1 MTDQTT
7 THWVDEFL
15 VPLDAC
21 ERGIE
26 KARKFSA
33 PQEAWDAWDNGSEL
47 IWTLARY
54 GEHDQ
59 RKLVLCACEI
69 AESVLHVFEKSYPED
84 GRPRK
89 AIESARA
96 WAEIPTGENR
106 RNADAAVD
114 AACAARSA
122 CADCAADDAANAAYY
137 AARSAF
143 HAASHAADT
152 ASAAAHAACAA
163 ASAADGTERQA
174 QADIVRKYFPVS
186 PFVKGEPK

>member
-1 MTDQTT
+1 M

-21 ERGIE
+21 KSGIE

-33 PQEAWDAWDNGSEL
+33 PQEAWNAWDNSSEL
-47 IWTLARY
+47 LWTLARH

-59 RKLVLCACEI
+59 RKQVLCACDI
-69 AESVLHVFEKSYPED
+69 AERVLPLFEEKYPED
-84 GRPRK
+84 RRPRA

-96 WAEIPTGENR
+96 CAESPTEENL
-106 RNADAAVD
+106 RNTYAAASAAD
-114 AACAARSA
+114 CAARSA
-122 CADCAADDAANAAYY
+122 AYAADASDAALSAANAAASAAR

-152 ASAAAHAACAA
+152 ASAAAFAT
-163 ASAADGTERQA
+163 ADDDIERQA

-186 PFVKGEPK
+186 PFVKGDKP